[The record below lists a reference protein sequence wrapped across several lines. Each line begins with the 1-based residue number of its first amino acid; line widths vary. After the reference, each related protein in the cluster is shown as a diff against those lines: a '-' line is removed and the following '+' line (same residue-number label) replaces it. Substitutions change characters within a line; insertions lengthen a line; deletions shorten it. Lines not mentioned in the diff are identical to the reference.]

1 LACCYKSIL
10 YFSVDQCN
18 SGYVF
23 MKGEKDLVSQ
33 QETNTKQEAAE
44 EQLSSKYNPQ
54 ATEEKWYT
62 RWEDSGLFK
71 AQPQSG
77 KPIYSIVIPPPNVTG
92 SLHIGHALNNTLQDI
107 LCRQKR
113 MQGFDVLWVPGCDH
127 AGIATQNVVERQ
139 LHNEKK
145 TRHDLGREK
154 FVERVWKWKE
164 ENGGTIMRQ
173 LRRLGSSLD
182 WSRERF
188 TMDPGLSEAVR
199 EVFVRLYHE
208 GLIYRGDYI
217 INWCPRCHTA
227 LSDIETEHKD
237 MQGHF
242 WSIRYPMAAGD
253 GEIVVATT
261 RPETMLGDS
270 AVAVHPEDERYQHM
284 IGKNVRLPLMNRE
297 IPVVADTYVDRKFG
311 TGAVKITPAHDPN
324 DFWVGDRHGLP
335 RIKVMNPDASMNEEA
350 GKYAGLDRFA
360 CRKQVVEDLEK
371 EGLLVKVED
380 HENSVGHCYRCQ
392 TIVEPYLSRQW
403 FVKMKP
409 LAGPAVT
416 AVKEGKIR
424 FTPDY
429 WAKNY
434 LEWLENIRDWC
445 ISRQIWW
452 GHRIPAWYCQDC
464 NEIHVAKEA
473 PEKCQKCGTSNLEQ
487 DSDVLDTW
495 FSSGLWPFST
505 LGWPKQNQELKQYYP
520 TSVLVTSWDIIFFWV
535 ARMAMLGLK
544 FMGEVP
550 FHEVCINS
558 LVGDAEG
565 KKMSKSKGNTVDPL
579 DLMQHTGADG
589 LRFTMAMIETQS
601 RYVAFTPDRLESS
614 RNFANKIWNVARFAL
629 MNLEGYSKPDVSP
642 EPDFIDAWIQSR
654 LDATVEKINDTV
666 QGYRFSESAQ
676 ALYEFIWHEFCD
688 WYLEMLKLRLHSE
701 NKADRSQAQFYL
713 LQTLDEMLRLL
724 HPFMPFITEEIWSK
738 LPGERDFIMRA
749 KWPEVRKERR
759 NPKVDQAMSL
769 LRQVIYAVRNIRGEM
784 KVPPGKKVPLLIR
797 PLEGDGE
804 ILRQHKEIL
813 LSSAKLS
820 DVTIDKSL
828 EKPEK
833 AAAAVTEGLELFVPL
848 EDIIDLDK
856 EQERLDKEINQLEGL
871 LKKQEAKLK
880 NEKFMERAPQTVV
893 DVEKAKQADY
903 VQRLTQLR
911 ENRKQF
917 TA

>member
-1 LACCYKSIL
+1 
-10 YFSVDQCN
+10 
-18 SGYVF
+18 
-23 MKGEKDLVSQ
+23 MSQ
-33 QETNTKQEAAE
+33 QETQTITGEKEG
-44 EQLSSKYNPQ
+44 QLSSKYNPR

-62 RWEDSGLFK
+62 RWEASDLFR
-71 AQPQSG
+71 AQPNSE
-77 KPIYSIVIPPPNVTG
+77 KPVFSIVIPPPNVTG

-113 MQGFDVLWVPGCDH
+113 MQGYDVLWVPGCDH

-139 LHNEKK
+139 LHNEKT

-164 ENGGTIMRQ
+164 EYGGTIMRQ

-188 TMDPGLSEAVR
+188 TMDPGLSEAVK
-199 EVFVRLYHE
+199 ETFVRLYHE

-237 MQGHF
+237 MSGHF
-242 WSIRYPMAAGD
+242 WFIRYPLVQGEGD
-253 GEIVVATT
+253 IVVATT
-261 RPETMLGDS
+261 RPETMLGDT

-284 IGKNVRLPLMNRE
+284 IGKKVRLPLLNRE
-297 IPVVADTYVDRKFG
+297 IPVVADTYVDREFG

-324 DFWVGDRHGLP
+324 DFWVGERHDLP
-335 RIKVMNPDASMNEEA
+335 RVNVMNPDGTMSFAA
-350 GKYAGLDRFA
+350 GVYAGLDRFA
-360 CRKQVVEDLEK
+360 CRKKVVDDLEK
-371 EGLLVKVED
+371 EGLLVKIED
-380 HENSVGHCYRCQ
+380 HEHAVGHCYRCH
-392 TIVEPYLSRQW
+392 TVVEPYLSCQW

-409 LAGPAVT
+409 LAEPAMA
-416 AVKEGKIR
+416 AVREGKIR
-424 FTPDY
+424 FTPDH

-452 GHRIPAWYCQDC
+452 GHRIPAWYCESC
-464 NEIHVAKEA
+464 HEIQVAKEA
-473 PEKCQKCGTSNLEQ
+473 PEKCQKCGHDSLCQ

-505 LGWPKQNQELKQYYP
+505 LGWPQPTPELKRYYP

-550 FHEVCINS
+550 FQEVCINS

-579 DLMQHTGADG
+579 DLMEHSGADG

-614 RNFANKIWNVARFAL
+614 RNFVNKIWNAARFAL
-629 MNLEGYSKPDVSP
+629 MNLEDYA
-642 EPDFIDAWIQSR
+642 EPKTVPVPGFIAAWIQSR
-654 LDATVEKINDTV
+654 LDATVEKINETIP
-666 QGYRFSESAQ
+666 GYRFAESAQ
-676 ALYEFIWHEFCD
+676 ALYDFIWHEFCD
-688 WYLEMLKLRLHSE
+688 WYLEIIKPRLYSD
-701 NKADRSQAQFYL
+701 NKEERRQTQYYL
-713 LQTLDEMLRLL
+713 LQSLDEMLRLL

-738 LPGERDFIMRA
+738 LPGQRDYLMRA
-749 KWPEVRKERR
+749 KWPMSQTRRRDPKIDKEM
-759 NPKVDQAMSL
+759 NL
-769 LRQVIYAVRNIRGEM
+769 LQQVIYAVRNIRGEM
-784 KVPPGKKVPLLIR
+784 NVLPGKKVPLHIR
-797 PLEGDGE
+797 PLTGDGQILKQHSE
-804 ILRQHKEIL
+804 ILMSL
-813 LSSAKLS
+813 AKLA
-820 DVTIDKSL
+820 SL
-828 EKPEK
+828 EIDQNLKKPEFS
-833 AAAAVTEGLELFVPL
+833 ATAVTAGLELFVPL
-848 EDIIDLDK
+848 AGIIDLDK
-856 EQERLDKEINQLEGL
+856 ERGRLDKEINTLAGL
-871 LKKQEAKLK
+871 LRNLEAKLK
-880 NEKFMERAPQTVV
+880 NEKFIQRAPQAVV
-893 DVEKAKQADY
+893 DTEKAKQADY
-903 VQRLTQLR
+903 IQRLTQLR
-911 ENRKQF
+911 ENRRQF